1 MWQARPGSRSGHGR
15 RRVWPRQGDFCS
27 NLQNTEVQGLLRQH
41 SGFSWKIQTPA
52 RVFIKAT
59 MRHFHF

>member
-27 NLQNTEVQGLLRQH
+27 NLQNTEVQGLLRQRQRLQLENTNP
-41 SGFSWKIQTPA
+41 GTCFY
-52 RVFIKAT
+52 
-59 MRHFHF
+59 